1 MLVTKNVLNEIKKSV
16 HSLKVSRIEGGS
28 KEHHIKIRE
37 NLLIKLTVQAR
48 AERVTSYEFPLSL
61 NPVDKSNNAQT

>member
-16 HSLKVSRIEGGS
+16 HSLKVSRIEVGS
-28 KEHHIKIRE
+28 KEQHIRIRE
-37 NLLIKLTVQAR
+37 NLLIKLTVQAS

-61 NPVDKSNNAQT
+61 NPVDKLNDAQT